1 MNFQMTLKNGS
12 KAFFSSK
19 EEANA
24 DLIKSQARFDRRVA
38 NGEQPRNPRPE
49 LVSITE
55 TPDNFSI

>member
-12 KAFFSSK
+12 KTFFSTK
-19 EEANA
+19 TEATDYLA
-24 DLIKSQARFDRRVA
+24 KSQARFDKRVA
-38 NGEQPRNPRPE
+38 RGEQPRNPRPE